1 MYDITLTESFCPKQT
16 GGNDQRLTTDEML
29 TESAQKWPDNKA
41 LRELLYDGN
50 IGREWTYTQLAQES
64 QKLSNA
70 LASRHDQ
77 GAKIAVFANNIPE
90 WVILELAAAIAGLV
104 LVTVNPSFQA
114 SELKYVLEQSGAEAI
129 YFAEEFRGNPLG
141 DIVREVCA
149 DIASI
154 KHQIVITDQAALY
167 KGSDIAHDR
176 AVKPEDPVQ
185 IQYTSGTTGFP
196 KGAVLHHHGLIKN
209 GRDSQARSGAHP
221 GQQTIHFL
229 PLFHTTGCAIMVLGG
244 LATGVTITLSPIFDP
259 FMLVDV
265 IAREKPNY
273 IGGVPT
279 MIVALMEVAKAKQV
293 DLSFIERVGS
303 GGSMVPPELCRAAN
317 DMFGAPIQIIYGQTE
332 TSPVISQTWHSDTL
346 EDLTETIG
354 QPLPDVDVAIMDM
367 QSRAITPLG
376 VQGEICVRGYNV
388 MHGYHDNPDA
398 TAATIDENGWLHTGD
413 LGTMDARGYI
423 KITGRVKEM
432 IIRGGENLFPVEIE
446 NAILQ
451 HPAIGEAAV
460 IGVPD
465 PKWGEVVVCFM
476 RAAGGEKPDD
486 AQLKDFIRQRI
497 SAQKTPNHWRWVDEW
512 PLTGSGKIKKFKLR
526 ELFEKEG

>member
-1 MYDITLTESFCPKQT
+1 MYDIKLKESYFPKQS
-16 GGNDQRLTTDEML
+16 GGNEQRLSTKDML
-29 TESAQKWPDNKA
+29 AESVKKWPYNKA
-41 LRELLYDGN
+41 LRELHYNGN
-50 IGREWTYTQLAQES
+50 IGREWTYTELSKEAY
-64 QKLSNA
+64 KLSNA
-70 LASRHDQ
+70 LASRHKQ
-77 GAKIAVFANNIPE
+77 GAKIAIFANNIPE
-90 WVILELAAAIAGLV
+90 WVILELAAGIAGLV

-129 YFAEEFRGNPLG
+129 YYAEEFRGNPLG
-141 DIVREVCA
+141 DIVRSVCNE
-149 DIASI
+149 IPEI
-154 KHQIVITDQAALY
+154 EYQITLTDQSSLY
-167 KGSDIAHDR
+167 EGSSIAHHR
-176 AVKPEDPVQ
+176 TVKPDDPVQ

-209 GRDSQARSGAHP
+209 GRDSQARSGAKP

-259 FMLVDV
+259 SMLVDV
-265 IAREKPNY
+265 IAREKPRN
-273 IGGVPT
+273 ISGVPT
-279 MIVALMEVAKAKQV
+279 MIVALMEVAKAKKV
-293 DLSFIERVGS
+293 DLSFVERIGS
-303 GGSMVPPELCRAAN
+303 GGSMVPPELCRAAK
-317 DMFGAPIQIIYGQTE
+317 DMFDAPIQIIYGQTE
-332 TSPVISQTWHSDTL
+332 TSPVIAQTWHSDSL

-367 QSRAITPLG
+367 QTRKILPLG
-376 VQGEICVRGYNV
+376 IQGEICVRGYNV

-460 IGVPD
+460 VGVPD
-465 PKWGEVVVCFM
+465 PKWGEIVVCFM
-476 RAAGGEKPDD
+476 RASGNEQPDD
-486 AQLKDFIRQRI
+486 AELKDYIRKHI
-497 SAQKTPNHWRWVDEW
+497 SAQKTPNHWRWVNEW
-512 PLTGSGKIKKFKLR
+512 PLTGSGKIQKFKLR
-526 ELFEKEG
+526 EMFEKGD